1 MTTHKGLRRRA
12 HFLGT
17 KIKSLRKRN
26 NLTLEDLSVRCV
38 QVDAQ
43 AAPSVSYLS
52 MIENGRRVPSEPLLR
67 IIADIF
73 QKDVDWF
80 FDQSLDD
87 PAIDPAPADSP
98 VSALPFE
105 PGFLFSES
113 LLQLAIPELLAQT
126 GTTGRQF
133 AHLLIRAHQE
143 SSKNRFPDIERA
155 AESVG
160 RKLFPLR
167 LDDVFDFAADLGLQ
181 IQWFDKSPFK
191 DRGDTD
197 VPLDTVVRSFF
208 DAPNKVYLNN
218 ALKETPS
225 RLKFAL
231 ANNIAHKVLV
241 PLDTVV
247 RSFFDAPNRVYLNN
261 ALKKTPSRLKF
272 DLANNIA
279 HKVLHDGD
287 GARAPQV
294 SGGRVTGRRHD
305 ADSPNV
311 DAQDIL
317 FAWRDF
323 ECSYF
328 AAALLAPKTPF
339 RQFLARHAY
348 AIDVGDKAELSTTL
362 VMRRMS
368 SVSPYPHWHY
378 FDAYP
383 PGNLRAVYRGNGIP
397 LPWGNMR
404 MISDPCQH
412 WAVFRMLNTHS
423 TKPSAQ
429 ISVLRSGDDKR
440 LYCCQSIRSKDAAGN
455 PHVLCVGVDLA
466 PALRAQNIDPS
477 ETIDEIERSCNATG
491 GTGAIPKNARQQLDS
506 VGKILNIGWI
516 AEGTQKDATIICPR
530 STTCPREKHCIGK
543 QPPKLKPQIDQIRES
558 LLATKG

>member
-1 MTTHKGLRRRA
+1 MQARTGIRRKA

-26 NLTLEDLSVRCV
+26 NLTLEDLSVRCI
-38 QVDAQ
+38 QEDAA

-52 MIENGRRVPSEPLLR
+52 MIENGKRVPSEQLLQ

-73 QKDVDWF
+73 QKEMAWF
-80 FDQSLDD
+80 FDESLQDD
-87 PAIDPAPADSP
+87 VIDVAPTAAVRGMP
-98 VSALPFE
+98 LE
-105 PGFLFSES
+105 PGFLFSEN

-143 SSKNRFPDIERA
+143 SSHNRFPDIERA
-155 AESVG
+155 AERVG
-160 RKLFPLR
+160 GKRFPLSVE
-167 LDDVFDFAADLGLQ
+167 DVMDIATDLGLK
-181 IQWFDKSPFK
+181 IEWFDKHRFK
-191 DRGDTD
+191 DSGDTNT
-197 VPLDTVVRSFF
+197 PLNTLVRSFF
-208 DAPNKVYLNN
+208 DAPNKVYLN
-218 ALKETPS
+218 
-225 RLKFAL
+225 R
-231 ANNIAHKVLV
+231 VLEG
-241 PLDTVV
+241 TE
-247 RSFFDAPNRVYLNN
+247 A
-261 ALKKTPSRLKF
+261 RLKF
-272 DLANNIA
+272 DLANHIA
-279 HKVLHDGD
+279 HKILHDGD

-294 SGGRVTGRRHD
+294 SGGRVSGRRHD
-305 ADSPNV
+305 AESENL

-339 RQFLARHAY
+339 RQFLAKHAY
-348 AIDVGDKAELSTTL
+348 AITAGDKVGLTTTL
-362 VMRRMS
+362 LMRRMS

-397 LPWGNMR
+397 LPWGNMT

-412 WAVFRMLNTHS
+412 WAVFRMLGS
-423 TKPSAQ
+423 TSRKPSSQ
-429 ISVLRSGDDKR
+429 ISILRSGDDKR

-466 PALRAQNIDPS
+466 PALAAQNIDAM
-477 ETIDEIERSCNATG
+477 ETIDTVEASCNKNGGSGPIPAQAT
-491 GTGAIPKNARQQLDS
+491 AQLES
-506 VGKILNIGWI
+506 IGKILNIGWI
-516 AEGTQKDATIICPR
+516 AEGAEKDATIICPR
-530 STTCPREKHCIGK
+530 SSGCPRDKHCLGK
-543 QPPKLKPQIDQIRES
+543 PTPKLKSQIDDIRDS
-558 LLATKG
+558 VLSAG

>member
-1 MTTHKGLRRRA
+1 MCSGKSDNQTLKRYSTQLLVTFSQRKFYSVNFTKNQIMTTHKGLRRRA

-38 QVDAQ
+38 QVDA
-43 AAPSVSYLS
+43 AAGPSVSYLS

-87 PAIDPAPADSP
+87 PAIDPTPAGAP
-98 VSALPFE
+98 VSGLPFE
-105 PGFLFSES
+105 PSFLFSES

-143 SSKNRFPDIERA
+143 SSRNRFPDIERA

-167 LDDVFDFAADLGLQ
+167 LDDVFEIATALGLQ

-197 VPLDTVVRSFF
+197 MPLDT
-208 DAPNKVYLNN
+208 
-218 ALKETPS
+218 
-225 RLKFAL
+225 
-231 ANNIAHKVLV
+231 I
-241 PLDTVV
+241 V

-412 WAVFRMLNTHS
+412 WAVFRMLNTRS

-429 ISVLRSGDDKR
+429 ISVLRSGEDKR

-466 PALRAQNIDPS
+466 PALRAQNIDPA

-530 STTCPREKHCIGK
+530 SSTCPREKHCIGK
-543 QPPKLKPQIDQIRES
+543 QPPKLKPQIDEIRES
-558 LLATKG
+558 LLANSR